1 MSRDGVKA
9 CLHRFVP
16 AAVLILLCAC
26 SGRGPE
32 DGDARQP
39 EEMHGESLTLFDG
52 TAITGWSQAGP
63 GGFRFID
70 NVLQSYGGMGLLWYS
85 ERTFGDFVLELDW
98 RVTAGTDNSGV
109 FVRFP
114 DPGDDPL
121 IAVNRGYEVQIYDD
135 PGGDPQ
141 KTGAVYGF
149 QAPDAS
155 ASRPVGEWNHYRI
168 RASGNDYT
176 VFLNGV
182 QVNQFTSTDPDRGP
196 EGHIGL
202 QNHDP
207 GSKVQFRDIV
217 VREL

>member
-1 MSRDGVKA
+1 VARAGIKS
-9 CLHRFVP
+9 CLHRLVP
-16 AAVLILLCAC
+16 AVVLVLLCSCAD
-26 SGRGPE
+26 RGPE
-32 DGDARQP
+32 NGDAQRP
-39 EEMHGESLTLFDG
+39 EAVQGESVILFDG
-52 TAITGWSQAGP
+52 TTLTGWSQAGP
-63 GGFRFID
+63 GGFRLVD
-70 NVLQSYGGMGLLWYS
+70 NVMQSQGGMGLLWYS

-109 FVRFP
+109 FLRFP
-114 DPGDDPL
+114 DPGDDPWV
-121 IAVNRGYEVQIYDD
+121 AVNRGYEVQIYDD

-155 ASRPVGEWNHYRI
+155 ASKPVGEWNHYRI
-168 RASGNDYT
+168 RASGNDYI

-182 QVNQFTSTDPDRGP
+182 QVNQFSSTDSSRGP
-196 EGHIGL
+196 EGHIGV

-207 GSKVQFRDIV
+207 GSEVQFRDIV